1 LLSDN
6 KKTLYQSLSAIADD
20 MEKALTS
27 DNDESVKQL
36 VVLHDTVMETLVQGN
51 EELRFEM
58 KDVIID
64 AEQKIK
70 KLILTIQTMQMDIK
84 SQLSIMNNKRLI
96 QSTYHSKDAR

>member
-1 LLSDN
+1 MLSDN

>member
-1 LLSDN
+1 
-6 KKTLYQSLSAIADD
+6 